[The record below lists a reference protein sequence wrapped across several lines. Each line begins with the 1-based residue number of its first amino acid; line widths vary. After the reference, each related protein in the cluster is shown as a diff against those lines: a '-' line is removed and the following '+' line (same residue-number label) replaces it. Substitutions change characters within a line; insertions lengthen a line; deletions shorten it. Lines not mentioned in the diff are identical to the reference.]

1 MDVSVANRNVS
12 MPIVSP
18 VKTGSFAHF
27 SNSTREKAQ
36 TTYRIPSKSYKT
48 NHIKG
53 ERLSTR
59 PNGLSLKKPSTQN
72 LTKGTSMY
80 IFSAPRGPWNKDDG
94 GEG

>member
-1 MDVSVANRNVS
+1 MNPLRVNSVGRRASFSFSKAEQYIHIWKEMDVSVANRNVS

-48 NHIKG
+48 NH
-53 ERLSTR
+53 
-59 PNGLSLKKPSTQN
+59 
-72 LTKGTSMY
+72 
-80 IFSAPRGPWNKDDG
+80 
-94 GEG
+94 